1 MSDLSSA
8 ATLTLKIDTGAAKQE
23 LGELKGAYEA
33 LKKELAS
40 GLRAIGGSSEL
51 IQQLKTSQAEVQSLQ
66 NKLTEYKGKSSQ
78 LWISYVAEMEQGR
91 VGAKKALEGMTSDQ
105 VIELSKQQKLAKQ
118 TAAEINKAHVEALA
132 MDRKFNAERLAEL
145 TAAHAEALSMVKI
158 DQERQAA
165 AYFAGAA
172 EQQAIVNA
180 AHAEAL
186 SLLKIHQDRQAAAYF
201 AAAAEQQAI
210 VNAAHAEAL
219 SLQRIHQDRQAALY
233 FEGIKKQEAAD
244 KAAALWAS
252 KSRME
257 QLRAAL
263 PASRAITAG
272 TDASLVHSAGAID
285 LANGMGST
293 AAIEAEMS
301 KLAAAKSRLSGVTG
315 QAAVSQ
321 LHWNEAANEAHALAR
336 GLSGSLGTLWM
347 TYGAIAPLLAGAA
360 LGGAFV
366 QASKAGAEF
375 AYQLEFV
382 KALGGETAESI
393 GSIGRSAL
401 ALAGESLYG
410 PVELANGL
418 RILSQAGLSAA
429 DSMKALPQA
438 TALATVGEMNMEQAA
453 VTLTGVMNAF
463 DLGVGD
469 MAHIGDVFA
478 KSAAMSQ
485 TSVEGMTES
494 MKTASVVGEQYGTSM
509 EDTATALTLLAKVN
523 ITGTAAGTAFRNMVK
538 EIYAPVPQ
546 AAAALEKLKLETK
559 DATGN
564 LRPFAD
570 VIYDLKGKLQDFDKA
585 GQVQI
590 LQRLFGERGAKE
602 AIAMLSKTREEWD
615 KLKATISN
623 SDGFM
628 DSVTKQ
634 LEDTT
639 KGQWKQAI
647 NTLQVDLVKAF
658 EEAEPT
664 LRSITVLLKD
674 MFSSDEFRQGLTRA
688 VEGMGALANM
698 LLKVGPS
705 LLAAAEMWLVYKSA
719 MIGAALWSAAAT
731 GVAGLQAAMLGLS
744 GVMGPGLSMM
754 AATKGVLGGLAVSLG
769 AIPSPLTVVAGL
781 LAGGA
786 VAWAL
791 WGDSASRAGDKAYDS
806 AKRAEEALARLNR
819 TKKYGVG
826 DVGAARE
833 ELDKAETTLSL
844 RVEGRAT
851 GTALSDARDAVA
863 KWQDAVNQLEAEQV
877 RSAPTAGKED
887 KKGNRNVAEILGA
900 GKEGIGGM
908 SNYAVEKDALASALQ
923 RIKEETKGF
932 VIDLEDSYNQGLMRT
947 KDFITRKEKMEI
959 ESITRQRETVQAEL
973 NTTKDAN
980 LRKKLS
986 NDLLELEAQEVTAVS
1001 TAKRDLNKAYFEE
1014 KKLRAELN
1022 LASTDAEA
1030 QARFEIELIGK
1041 TTVEQEKLTIA
1052 RKADLELRNR
1062 TRNADGSFK
1071 AGVSVDG
1078 EALLKEEIEKN
1089 AKRDQDTAQTRYD
1102 ANRTFEAGWAKS
1114 FAAYREDASNSAKI
1128 ASDAFQQGTSIMES
1142 AITQFTTT
1150 GKLAYKDM
1158 AKQIIQYIGQIAA
1171 KQAAAG
1177 LMNLVGSVA
1186 MSYFGGGGTSAGG
1199 SIGASTATG
1208 IGGQSVSLTSGA
1220 YGLGGQS
1227 VSLNANAL
1235 GGVYSS
1241 PSLSAYS
1248 NGVYSTPKT
1257 FAFANGGVF
1266 AEAGPEAIMP
1276 LAKDS
1281 AGRLGVRAQGGE
1293 GGGGDV
1299 IIEVNVNVDNTGNTT
1314 QDSKSNGNGS
1324 AQQLGEAMANA
1335 ARKVIIE
1342 EMRSGGILSKVK
1354 G

>member
-8 ATLTLKIDTGAAKQE
+8 ATLTLKIDTGGAKQE
-23 LGELKGAYEA
+23 LGELRGAYEA

-40 GLRAIGGSSEL
+40 GLRAVGGSSEL
-51 IQQLKTSQAEVQSLQ
+51 IQQLKTSQAEVQALQ
-66 NKLTEYKGKSSQ
+66 NKITEFKGKSSQ

-105 VIELSKQQKLAKQ
+105 VIELSKQQKLDKQ
-118 TAAEINKAHVEALA
+118 RASDLLKAH
-132 MDRKFNAERLAEL
+132 
-145 TAAHAEALSMVKI
+145 TEALSMDRSFNTERSRIAEIQQKRDI
-158 DQERQAA
+158 EQHREALAERNRISEIQQKRDIEQHREALAERSRITDLQQKRDIEQYRQGQAELQRLKDIQERRDVENLNERVAR
-165 AYFAGAA
+165 
-172 EQQAIVNA
+172 E
-180 AHAEAL
+180 
-186 SLLKIHQDRQAAAYF
+186 S
-201 AAAAEQQAI
+201 AAAA
-210 VNAAHAEAL
+210 
-219 SLQRIHQDRQAALY
+219 
-233 FEGIKKQEAAD
+233 
-244 KAAALWAS
+244 WAS

-263 PASRAITAG
+263 PASRAISAG
-272 TDASLVHSAGAID
+272 ADAGLVHSAGAVS
-285 LANGMGST
+285 LAGQMGST
-293 AAIEAEMS
+293 SAIEAEIS
-301 KLAAAKSRLSGVTG
+301 KLAAANSRLSGSTG
-315 QAAVSQ
+315 QAAASQ
-321 LHWNEAANEAHALAR
+321 LHWNAAANEAHALAR

-347 TYGAIAPLLAGAA
+347 TYGAIAPLLVGAA

-375 AYQLEFV
+375 AYQLAFV

-393 GSIGRSAL
+393 GSIGRAAL
-401 ALAGESLYG
+401 ALSGESLYG
-410 PVELANGL
+410 PVDLANGL

-538 EIYAPVPQ
+538 ELYAPVPQ
-546 AAAALEKLKLETK
+546 AAAAFEKLGLKTK
-559 DATGN
+559 DAIGN
-564 LRPFAD
+564 LRPFSD
-570 VIYDLKGKLQDFDKA
+570 IIYDLKGRLQDFDKA

-590 LQRLFGERGAKE
+590 LQRMFGERGAKE

-628 DSVTKQ
+628 DDVTKQ

-647 NTLQVDLVKAF
+647 NTLQVDLIKAF
-658 EEAEPT
+658 QDAEPT
-664 LRSITVLLKD
+664 LRNVATLLKD
-674 MFSSDEFRQGLTRA
+674 MFSSDEFKQGLTRA

-698 LLKVGPS
+698 LLKVGPT
-705 LLAAAEMWLVYKSA
+705 LLAVAEMWLVYKSA

-731 GVAGLQAAMLGLS
+731 GVTGLQAAMMGLS

-754 AATKGVLGGLAVSLG
+754 AATKGTLGGLVAALG
-769 AIPSPLTVVAGL
+769 VIPSPLTVVAGL
-781 LAGGA
+781 LSGGA
-786 VAWAL
+786 IAWAL

-806 AKRAEEALARLNR
+806 AKRAEEALSRLNR

-844 RVEGRAT
+844 RVQGRVAGT
-851 GTALSDARDAVA
+851 GLSDARDAVT
-863 KWQDAVNQLEAEQV
+863 KWQDIVNQLEAEESK
-877 RSAPTAGKED
+877 RAPAVSKES
-887 KKGNRNVAEILGA
+887 KKGSRDVTEILGA
-900 GKEGIGGM
+900 GKKGVGGM
-908 SNYAVEKDALASALQ
+908 SSYAVEKDALASALQ
-923 RIKEETKGF
+923 RIKEQTKGF
-932 VIDLEDSYNQGLMRT
+932 VTDLEDSYNQGLMRT
-947 KDFITRKEKMEI
+947 EDFITRKEKMEI
-959 ESITRQRETVQAEL
+959 ESIDKQRATVKAEL
-973 NTTKDAN
+973 DLTKDGN
-980 LRKKLS
+980 LRKKLG
-986 NDLLELEAQEVTAVS
+986 NDLLELEAQRVT
-1001 TAKRDLNKAYFEE
+1001 TASAARRDLNKSYFEE
-1014 KKLRAELN
+1014 RKLRAELSQ
-1022 LASTDAEA
+1022 ASTDAEA
-1030 QARFEIELIGK
+1030 QAKFEIELIGK
-1041 TTVEQEKLTIA
+1041 TTIEQEKLTIA
-1052 RKADLELRNR
+1052 RKADLDLRNR

-1071 AGVSVDG
+1071 AGVSAEG
-1078 EALLKEEIEKN
+1078 EALLREETEKN
-1089 AKRDQDTAQTRYD
+1089 SRRDQDTAQGRYD

-1114 FAAYREDASNSAKI
+1114 FAAYREDATNSAKI
-1128 ASDAFQQGTSIMES
+1128 ASDAFQQGTSIMEG

-1186 MSYFGGGGTSAGG
+1186 MSYFGGGGSSAGG

-1276 LAKDS
+1276 LARDS
-1281 AGRLGVRAQGGE
+1281 AGRLGVRTQD
-1293 GGGGDV
+1293 GGGSGNV
-1299 IIEVNVNVDNTGNTT
+1299 TIEVNVNVDNSGATT
-1314 QDSKSNGNGS
+1314 QDTKTDGNGS
-1324 AQQLGEAMANA
+1324 AKQLGEVMANA

-1342 EMRSGGILSKVK
+1342 EMRSGGILSNVRA
-1354 G
+1354 